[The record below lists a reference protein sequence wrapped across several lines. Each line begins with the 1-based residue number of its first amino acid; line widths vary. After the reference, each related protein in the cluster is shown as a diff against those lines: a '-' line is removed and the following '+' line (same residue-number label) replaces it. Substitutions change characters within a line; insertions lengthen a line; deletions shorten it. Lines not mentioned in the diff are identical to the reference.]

1 MNKQICPKNCPN
13 RCALPN
19 CHNAATCE
27 RWAAHEAEAAQKRR
41 EREKT
46 RGEIDDFWQA
56 RGAHRKK
63 SCRHYAREKKV
74 RR

>member
-1 MNKQICPKNCPN
+1 MSKIICPKNCPN
-13 RCALPN
+13 RCASPN
-19 CHNAATCE
+19 CHNAETCE
-27 RWAAHEAEAAQKRR
+27 TWAKHEAEAAQKRR

-46 RGEIDDFWQA
+46 SGEIDDFWQS
-56 RGAHRKK
+56 RDAHRKK